1 MSRARIKNLRGR
13 DRGVRSP
20 TMKIYTSL
28 NLPSKVTEKS
38 LGPPTF
44 ANKIILWTP

>member
-13 DRGVRSP
+13 DRGVQSP
-20 TMKIYTSL
+20 TIKIKTSL
-28 NLPSKVTEKS
+28 NLPSKVTEES